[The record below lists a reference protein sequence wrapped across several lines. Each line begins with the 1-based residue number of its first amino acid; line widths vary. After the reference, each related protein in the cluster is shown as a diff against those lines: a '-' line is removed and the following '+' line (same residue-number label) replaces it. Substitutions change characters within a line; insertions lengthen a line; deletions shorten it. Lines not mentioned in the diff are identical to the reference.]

1 MSLGE
6 GKKARGEPDSR
17 YKAQNWTPRAP
28 GPTPEAPLP
37 RQGPLLPAPLSAT
50 GAETEKFPHAP
61 LWILNNNKKPHR
73 SGRGSR
79 CRAPAPTASR
89 ARRRL
94 PADCGGEPL
103 LTAAAPDSSGRGSN
117 SNSSS
122 GVGQQRREEEVL
134 RSRLASRSAAI
145 SAPRAAAAAA
155 ATAPRSARALP
166 SARLSRSLR
175 RRLGSSPAQPGQ
187 PARPPRA
194 PKGKDSGTPPS
205 CSGEER
211 RAEKGSQYIPGE
223 SCGGGSV
230 SPGSRRRHPPPTRA
244 PHRRARGAETAG
256 WGAGA
261 GARRAAHA
269 HSRARAPPLP
279 AGSVFAPRGLPGS
292 NPGGR
297 FAGSRGGGA
306 ELAQGQAAG
315 PLPSP
320 TLCSPEPGTGAERA
334 RRALLLLASGKPRR
348 SDPPPVLPPPAPNPR
363 ERFPLTSAGSFKGC
377 GDLRQSREPART
389 SLLRASI

>member
-1 MSLGE
+1 M
-6 GKKARGEPDSR
+6 
-17 YKAQNWTPRAP
+17 
-28 GPTPEAPLP
+28 
-37 RQGPLLPAPLSAT
+37 
-50 GAETEKFPHAP
+50 
-61 LWILNNNKKPHR
+61 
-73 SGRGSR
+73 
-79 CRAPAPTASR
+79 
-89 ARRRL
+89 
-94 PADCGGEPL
+94 
-103 LTAAAPDSSGRGSN
+103 
-117 SNSSS
+117 
-122 GVGQQRREEEVL
+122 L

-145 SAPRAAAAAA
+145 SAPRAAAA

-175 RRLGSSPAQPGQ
+175 RRLSSSPAQPGQ

-205 CSGEER
+205 CSGAEK

-230 SPGSRRRHPPPTRA
+230 SSGSRRRHPPPTRA

-279 AGSVFAPRGLPGS
+279 AGSLFAPRGLPGLQS
-292 NPGGR
+292 RRSLRGQPR
-297 FAGSRGGGA
+297 RWSRAGAGAGGGPA
-306 ELAQGQAAG
+306 
-315 PLPSP
+315 PLPP
-320 TLCSPEPGTGAERA
+320 LCSPEPGTGAERA
-334 RRALLLLASGKPRR
+334 RLALLLLLLLASGKPRR
-348 SDPPPVLPPPAPNPR
+348 SDPPPVLPPPAPNLR
-363 ERFPLTSAGSFKGC
+363 ERLPLTSAGSFKGC